1 VLPNFSPDSNKAIL
15 KTDIC
20 SATASCP
27 PHVPS
32 WKTGREGFSGHSLRQ
47 GASHPMSRI
56 KEPLQTIKELAAYL
70 LDPHIESKHEQNII
84 ERIHEIFSEMAV
96 VSGFDGSDA
105 WHEDVQASSGM
116 AISVNEAARCLLD
129 YHRTTQ
135 FFKAMHT
142 AILEAQYKFPGETIE
157 VLYAGCGPYAP
168 FLTLVAPFFTPEEVQ
183 FTLLE
188 INDEALTTA
197 RMLVWEM
204 GLQAYLRDAYLSD
217 ATLFQVP
224 SAKDYHL
231 LFTETMDT
239 ALEREPMVSILLNL
253 IPQLRPEVLLIPR
266 NVTVEAVFFK
276 ESDLS
281 NGMSGLWELDCKDE
295 GHSIGT
301 VLDMAEAIQDY
312 LALPQP
318 AGKLFHELQCELPEP
333 AQRDYFALFTTVEVW
348 EGIFL
353 YKNESD
359 ITDLRVRKLDD
370 LPPCDYVNF
379 EYLLVEEPELKF
391 GVS

>member
-1 VLPNFSPDSNKAIL
+1 M
-15 KTDIC
+15 T
-20 SATASCP
+20 
-27 PHVPS
+27 
-32 WKTGREGFSGHSLRQ
+32 
-47 GASHPMSRI
+47 RI
-56 KEPLQTIKELAAYL
+56 KEPLQTIKELASYL
-70 LDPHIESKHEQNII
+70 LDPYIEPMHEQSII
-84 ERIHEIFSEMAV
+84 ERIHEIFSEMAL
-96 VSGFDGSDA
+96 VSGFDGEDA
-105 WHEDVQASSGM
+105 WHQDVQASSGM

-129 YHRTTQ
+129 FHRTTQ
-135 FFKAMHT
+135 FFKGMHT
-142 AILEAQYKFPGETIE
+142 AILEAQYKFPGETIQ

-168 FLTLVAPFFTPEEVQ
+168 FLTMVAPLFTPAEVQ

-188 INDEALTTA
+188 INDESLLTA
-197 RMLVWEM
+197 RKLVSEL
-204 GLQAYLRDAYLSD
+204 GLQPYLREGYLSD

-224 SAKDYHL
+224 SAMDYHL

-253 IPQLRPEVLLIPR
+253 LPQLRPDVLLIPR

-281 NGMSGLWELDCKDE
+281 KGMDGLWELDCQDE
-295 GHSIGT
+295 GHSLGT
-301 VLDMAEAIQDY
+301 VLDMAEAIQEY

-318 AGKLFHELQCELPEP
+318 AGKLFHEVQYPMPEP